1 MQPLTGVILATRQSY
16 GAPDAHVNIKQTVC
30 QRALQKHLAF
40 QHFLQRRP
48 CRFQRAERSLAR
60 LLLVWPEMS

>member
-30 QRALQKHLAF
+30 QRALQNTSYFSTFSNDDPAVSS
-40 QHFLQRRP
+40 QRSDRWHA
-48 CRFQRAERSLAR
+48 CC
-60 LLLVWPEMS
+60 